1 MGHPPGINFP
11 SPSLHSPDVVPFVC
25 IIKFFP
31 METQGTFNIE
41 DPASRLL
48 MTLENADEILLLAS
62 ELEAEAIVI
71 TISQTF

>member
-1 MGHPPGINFP
+1 
-11 SPSLHSPDVVPFVC
+11 
-25 IIKFFP
+25 

-48 MTLENADEILLLAS
+48 MTLENADEILLLAG